1 MPGKV
6 FLDLG
11 GGRGK
16 RRAVAVAIALGVAA
30 TGVEAK
36 QAGEEA
42 VEPGRWAGEN
52 GALSGSTGTVI
63 EPQPGKV
70 FDGANM
76 SLSCSVEYRLVNSWN
91 DSWGPGRADR

>member
-42 VEPGRWAGEN
+42 VEPGA
-52 GALSGSTGTVI
+52 
-63 EPQPGKV
+63 
-70 FDGANM
+70 
-76 SLSCSVEYRLVNSWN
+76 
-91 DSWGPGRADR
+91 GPGRTGHSRGARGRSLNLNLVKRSTGRICL

>member
-1 MPGKV
+1 MSLRRVGTPLGELQPLGQGQGRVMPGKV

-42 VEPGRWAGEN
+42 VEPGALGGGER
-52 GALSGSTGTVI
+52 STLG
-63 EPQPGKV
+63 EHG
-70 FDGANM
+70 DGHCT
-76 SLSCSVEYRLVNSWN
+76 STW
-91 DSWGPGRADR
+91 